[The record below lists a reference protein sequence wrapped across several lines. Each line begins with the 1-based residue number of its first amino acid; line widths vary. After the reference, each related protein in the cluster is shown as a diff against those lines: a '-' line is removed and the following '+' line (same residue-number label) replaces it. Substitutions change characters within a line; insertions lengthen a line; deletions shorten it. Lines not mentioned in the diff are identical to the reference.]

1 MNHLQLQNLP
11 TSTYKFGDA
20 AATEGYVPATA
31 NANATTLRDSASTV
45 AG

>member
-1 MNHLQLQNLP
+1 MVKLSFAV
-11 TSTYKFGDA
+11 TKSTYKFRDA